1 MNLILSKNVNGKNID
16 LAEFTMDDFGHMLI
30 DFLLIEDKI
39 NKKKFP
45 PEQKELE
52 DYISQ
57 LLGEEEYAECLVE
70 IIEKY
75 TKVKDKAHNSKIDHQ
90 VMFRAEEVS

>member
-1 MNLILSKNVNGKNID
+1 MNLVLSKNVNGKNID
-16 LAEFTMDDFGHMLI
+16 LAEFSLEDFNHMLI
-30 DFLLIEDKI
+30 DFLAIQNKI
-39 NKKKFP
+39 TRTFP
-45 PEQKELE
+45 KEQKELE

-57 LLGEEEYAECLVE
+57 LLGEEEYAECLME

-75 TKVKDKAHNSKIDHQ
+75 TKVKDKVHNSKIDHQ

>member
-16 LAEFTMDDFGHMLI
+16 LAEFSAEDFNHMLI
-30 DFLLIEDKI
+30 DFLAIQNKI
-39 NKKKFP
+39 MRTFP
-45 PEQKELE
+45 KEQKELE